1 VTLVAEGRSDRVSR
15 GVWTILVPFVAVLAV
30 LAVVTMVRE
39 NVSGDDAEAA
49 TADTVEMS
57 DIKFNP
63 ATITVA
69 QGTELVFD
77 NKDAAPHTVTA
88 DDGSIDSG
96 IIDPGQAF
104 RLKVEE
110 AFEYHCEVH
119 PAMKA
124 AVELEG

>member
-1 VTLVAEGRSDRVSR
+1 L
-15 GVWTILVPFVAVLAV
+15 VAVLAV

-39 NVSGDDAEAA
+39 NIETEDAEAA

-57 DIKFNP
+57 DIKFKP

-96 IIDPGQAF
+96 IIDPGKAF
-104 RLKVEE
+104 RLKVSEP
-110 AFEYHCEVH
+110 FEYHCEVH

>member
-1 VTLVAEGRSDRVSR
+1 MV
-15 GVWTILVPFVAVLAV
+15 VPFCAVLAV
-30 LAVVTMVRE
+30 LAVVTMIRE
-39 NVSGDDAEAA
+39 NTGGEAEAA
-49 TADTVEMS
+49 DAGDTVEMA

-88 DDGSIDSG
+88 DDGTVDSG
-96 IIDPGQAF
+96 IIDPGKAF
-104 RLKVEE
+104 KLKVDE

>member
-1 VTLVAEGRSDRVSR
+1 VAEGRTDTLSR
-15 GVWTILVPFVAVLAV
+15 AVWTLVVPFCAVLAV
-30 LAVVTMVRE
+30 LAVVTMIRE
-39 NVSGDDAEAA
+39 NTGGEAEAA
-49 TADTVEMS
+49 TTTGDTVEMA

-88 DDGSIDSG
+88 DDGTVDSG
-96 IIDPGQAF
+96 IIDPGKAF
-104 RLKVEE
+104 KLKVDE

>member
-1 VTLVAEGRSDRVSR
+1 MGAEGRKGGVGRA
-15 GVWTILVPFVAVLAV
+15 VWTLVVPFCAVLAV
-30 LAVVTMVRE
+30 LAVATMIRE
-39 NVSGDDAEAA
+39 NTGGEAEAA
-49 TADTVEMS
+49 APDTVEMA

-63 ATITVA
+63 GTITVA
-69 QGTELVFD
+69 QGTELIFD

-88 DDGSIDSG
+88 DDGSVDSG
-96 IIDPGQAF
+96 IIDPGKAF
-104 RLKVEE
+104 KLKVAE

>member
-1 VTLVAEGRSDRVSR
+1 MAEERTSDLSRVI
-15 GVWTILVPFVAVLAV
+15 WTFVVPLCAVLAV
-30 LAVVTMVRE
+30 LAVVTMIRE
-39 NVSGDDAEAA
+39 NSGGEAEAA
-49 TADTVEMS
+49 AGDTVEMA
-57 DIKFNP
+57 DIKFSP
-63 ATITVA
+63 ARITVG
-69 QGTELVFD
+69 QGAELVFE

-96 IIDPGQAF
+96 IIDPGKAF
-104 RLKVEE
+104 KLKVAE

>member
-1 VTLVAEGRSDRVSR
+1 
-15 GVWTILVPFVAVLAV
+15 
-30 LAVVTMVRE
+30 MVRE
-39 NVSGDDAEAA
+39 NTGGEAKA
-49 TADTVEMS
+49 AAPDTVEMA

-77 NKDAAPHTVTA
+77 NSDAAPHTVTA
-88 DDGSIDSG
+88 DDGSVDSG
-96 IIDPGQAF
+96 IIDPGKAF
-104 RLKVEE
+104 TLKVEE